1 MRNVGEFLR
10 RRRQSIG
17 SVHVDQTVREVPQR
31 VAEYNLGACR
41 CHTMSAWRVFCR
53 FFTGSDLDWGC
64 AAFDHRGAKAFAR
77 TIASL
82 HRCIAASPH
91 RRLRLL

>member
-17 SVHVDQTVREVPQR
+17 SVHVDQTVREAPQR

-41 CHTMSAWRVFCR
+41 CHTMSAWRVFADSSLGLSS
-53 FFTGSDLDWGC
+53 TGDVLRSII
-64 AAFDHRGAKAFAR
+64 AAQKL
-77 TIASL
+77 SLEPL
-82 HRCIAASPH
+82 HRCIVASPH